1 MLTARFVTVSPGG
14 GESCNWMPMMLAS
27 GVDMA
32 ADVGGTYG
40 LGAVGLLPLPP
51 HATIDKTAVT
61 TRVDRQVIWNW
72 LWLLLSWNGFV
83 W

>member
-14 GESCNWMPMMLAS
+14 GESCNWMPMMLTS

-32 ADVGGTYG
+32 ADVGRTYG
-40 LGAVGLLPLPP
+40 LGEVGLLPLPP

-83 W
+83 